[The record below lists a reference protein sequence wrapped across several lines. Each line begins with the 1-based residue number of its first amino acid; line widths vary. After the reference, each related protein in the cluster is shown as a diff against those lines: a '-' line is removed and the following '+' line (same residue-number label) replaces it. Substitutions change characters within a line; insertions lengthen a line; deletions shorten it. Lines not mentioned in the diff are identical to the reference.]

1 MGRSAVRTIDTQTLK
16 PAPYGL
22 IVGRPSLV
30 VVAARLTSETIGET
44 QMRHWSRG
52 KQLTRLKGLKGLAF
66 SAPMMALCA
75 TLSASAVWAQDGA
88 MSWQFYQNDP
98 ASAGLDFGVPETDN
112 IGARA
117 ACGGTL
123 EAGTAT
129 LTVAVDFGDKTNG
142 ESITV
147 RFSGGGSEQTYK
159 AAVLRPESEE
169 GLFGASVPLYLNDP
183 LFGKMARLASI
194 GAAVPGFTASRFDL
208 QTGQDAIKQ
217 FLQTCKT
224 LANPTSATDTGD
236 GATDNTPAS
245 DTSANASEI
254 QSAFKFAQE
263 LDSVVAYEAFLKN
276 YPTGFYADLARAY
289 LEKARRNG
297 DSNGATDT
305 QTNQQNQGDLTAT
318 GPDAA
323 SESEPQNEQ
332 LPPLNLPIA
341 NTRWVNFSHEQ
352 DEGNARSYAA
362 GVTGNGVQFI
372 AWCGADKRINFELTQ
387 NGPDAYPQFDARA
400 AQGLNGQSQPIVFS
414 NGRSF
419 SKAFSVMGLTGDVV
433 MEPSEAA
440 SSAFVSSLIR
450 ENSMTIGVGT
460 FTAPFGL
467 RGSKQ
472 ALCNVINACDATNA
486 LCARPVAVIPPPR
499 NDNTRPSRPS
509 TVCRPRSVL
518 INGECILRRY
528 ADEYRRKLRREQRG
542 SGIRP
547 NRDGCR
553 GNRIRVE
560 GQCIRRSEVAAFCGP
575 GFRLRGNRCVSR
587 AQRPSNGGCG
597 RGQRRLEGQCI
608 PRALAAEF
616 CGPGFRP
623 RGTRCVRR

>member
-1 MGRSAVRTIDTQTLK
+1 
-16 PAPYGL
+16 
-22 IVGRPSLV
+22 
-30 VVAARLTSETIGET
+30 
-44 QMRHWSRG
+44 
-52 KQLTRLKGLKGLAF
+52 
-66 SAPMMALCA
+66 
-75 TLSASAVWAQDGA
+75 

-98 ASAGLDFGVPETDN
+98 ATAGLDFGVPQTDN

-117 ACGGTL
+117 TCGGSL

-129 LTVAVDFGDKTNG
+129 LTVGVDFGDKPNG
-142 ESITV
+142 APITV

-159 AAVLRPESEE
+159 AAVVRPDSEE

-183 LFGKMARLASI
+183 LFGKMTRLTSI
-194 GAAVPGFTASRFDL
+194 GAAVPGFTASRFDVEA
-208 QTGQDAIKQ
+208 GQDAIKQ
-217 FLQTCKT
+217 FLQTCNA
-224 LANPTSATDTGD
+224 LANPTSATNTKPNTGD
-236 GATDNTPAS
+236 GANDGNPPS
-245 DTSANASEI
+245 GTSATESEI

-263 LDSVVAYEAFLKN
+263 LDSVVAYEVFLKN

-289 LEKARRNG
+289 LEKAQRAGNN
-297 DSNGATDT
+297 NGAANT
-305 QTNQQNQGDLTAT
+305 QTDQQNQGDQTAT
-318 GPDAA
+318 GP
-323 SESEPQNEQ
+323 ENEPQNES

-362 GVTGNGVQFI
+362 GVTGNGVQLI

-400 AQGLNGQSQPIVFS
+400 AQGLNRQSQPIVFS

-419 SKAFSVMGLTGDVV
+419 SKAFSVMGLSGDVV

-440 SSAFVSSLIR
+440 GSAFVSSLIR

-472 ALCNVINACDATNA
+472 ALCNVINACGATNTF
-486 LCARPVAVIPPPR
+486 CARPVAVTPPPR
-499 NDNTRPSRPS
+499 NDTVRPSRPS

-542 SGIRP
+542 SGVRP

-608 PRALAAEF
+608 PRSLAVEF

-623 RGTRCVRR
+623 QGTRCVRR